1 MSDQQQQQQQ
11 QPPQSSR
18 SPLDCSPWPHHHIH
32 TGAEAAASF
41 PEFCQA
47 FGFPVGPSG
56 SGSLLLFYELLD
68 QSGALV
74 QRGRVTGC
82 TQLGQHPWAMLFAPH
97 SYLCSVLDV
106 CDSVSSVRLYTS
118 HSPCEDPGSQCCSL
132 LLSFLEER
140 PWLRLDLLFAQ
151 LRHIQP
157 WWPQAASTREA
168 LRSLAALW
176 PRVTLSPLSGR
187 AWALL
192 LGSFVAD
199 VPLSVRRAVLLPG
212 RVEADWRNAVELSAI
227 TGMGPAY
234 LDLPAPS
241 TTDDTNADPNQAS
254 AGPKTILPPP
264 HLLTTEDPHPDP
276 ARRPPLLSQ
285 RPQRPTPRGA
295 TQPIRPINVVRHV
308 RAPRPLATSDRP
320 GSHAS
325 IPSLLLK
332 GRPVEVVCVR
342 EREVDHAGSSA
353 HTHTHTH
360 TEVKRS
366 TDRPR

>member
-11 QPPQSSR
+11 QPQSSH

-132 LLSFLEER
+132 LLSFLLFAQLHHIQHQGGPRR
-140 PWLRLDLLFAQ
+140 PAPPHPAPGRPQAPSSTTSSTREAPGAQ

-157 WWPQAASTREA
+157 QGGPAQPGCPLAPGHPQPPVRPS
-168 LRSLAALW
+168 
-176 PRVTLSPLSGR
+176 
-187 AWALL
+187 
-192 LGSFVAD
+192 LGSAAGQLRGRC
-199 VPLSVRRAVLLPG
+199 PLVCPPGGAPARESGGRLAECCGAVSHNWHGASLPG
-212 RVEADWRNAVELSAI
+212 
-227 TGMGPAY
+227 
-234 LDLPAPS
+234 PS
-241 TTDDTNADPNQAS
+241 RSQ
-254 AGPKTILPPP
+254 
-264 HLLTTEDPHPDP
+264 HH
-276 ARRPPLLSQ
+276 RR
-285 RPQRPTPRGA
+285 
-295 TQPIRPINVVRHV
+295 H
-308 RAPRPLATSDRP
+308 
-320 GSHAS
+320 
-325 IPSLLLK
+325 
-332 GRPVEVVCVR
+332 
-342 EREVDHAGSSA
+342 
-353 HTHTHTH
+353 
-360 TEVKRS
+360 
-366 TDRPR
+366 

>member
-11 QPPQSSR
+11 QPQSSH

-97 SYLCSVLDV
+97 SSTT
-106 CDSVSSVRLYTS
+106 SSTR
-118 HSPCEDPGSQCCSL
+118 EAPG
-132 LLSFLEER
+132 
-140 PWLRLDLLFAQ
+140 AQ
-151 LRHIQP
+151 LHHIQHQGGP
-157 WWPQAASTREA
+157 RRPAPPHPAPGRPQAPSSATSSPREA

-285 RPQRPTPRGA
+285 RPQGPTPRGA